1 MRIFILGALNISLFW
16 SLLFIS
22 VYRLPGGVAA
32 TVGAVQPLMVVF
44 ISAALL
50 GSPIRL
56 MAVLGAICGTAG
68 VALLVLTPN
77 AALDPVGVA
86 AGLAGAASHG
96 VRNRADPQVG
106 NLPCL
111 CSPLPPGNWRPEDF
125 CSFQ

>member
-1 MRIFILGALNISLFW
+1 
-16 SLLFIS
+16 
-22 VYRLPGGVAA
+22 
-32 TVGAVQPLMVVF
+32 MVVF

-86 AGLAGAASHG
+86 AGLAGAVSMAFG
-96 VRNRADPQVG
+96 TVLTRKWQPPV
-106 NLPCL
+106 
-111 CSPLPPGNWRPEDF
+111 PLLTFTAGNWRPEDF

>member
-56 MAVLGAICGTAG
+56 MAVLGLFAE
-68 VALLVLTPN
+68 L
-77 AALDPVGVA
+77 
-86 AGLAGAASHG
+86 
-96 VRNRADPQVG
+96 RA
-106 NLPCL
+106 
-111 CSPLPPGNWRPEDF
+111 WR
-125 CSFQ
+125 CWW